1 MSQPQNKQQI
11 ILAAIREGGATRES
25 LMEAAD
31 VNRAGLASQL
41 AYLNARGLAMAEVD
55 PTKAEFPLTN
65 DDGVF
70 YIGGHDAYQAKR
82 TAAPRST
89 RTHTVSEI
97 TELAQR
103 REDRASSGY
112 ARAQKRAEENPE
124 DAILQKTA
132 EMKSLELE
140 IASLKLGAVQSG
152 NYQYETGTIV
162 PDGDSDVDMAL
173 DTDMAPEATSGGP
186 QEFSPDYSESPSLI

>member
-25 LMEAAD
+25 LMEVAD

-55 PTKAEFPLTN
+55 PTKAEFPLT
-65 DDGVF
+65 DDNGVF

-82 TAAPRST
+82 TTAPRST
-89 RTHTVSEI
+89 RTYTVTEI

-112 ARAQKRAEENPE
+112 ARAQARAEENPE
-124 DAILQKTA
+124 DVILQKTA

-162 PDGDSDVDMAL
+162 PYGGI
-173 DTDMAPEATSGGP
+173 APADEVYEVTSASEQEATSGGGNP
-186 QEFSPDYSESPSLI
+186 YSESPSLI